1 MWQNQHFLINFEYDS
16 CRDFSFPFLLLARVT
31 VLSSELSAGMRIK
44 SGSRGKTN
52 KTVSSTILRLQTR
65 RVYSEFSS
73 TVVRP
78 DEENFSVL
86 RQGTIA
92 ARASSISRSKKEI
105 KSEILFSLIFF
116 AMDHTVDAKRGNVEW
131 DSTFNDSKSWRKY
144 FLKRKVI
151 KKKSLKF
158 YCENRKKDEN
168 MKLFKIHSLFNL
180 SK

>member
-1 MWQNQHFLINFEYDS
+1 
-16 CRDFSFPFLLLARVT
+16 
-31 VLSSELSAGMRIK
+31 MRIK

-65 RVYSEFSS
+65 CVYSEFSS

-105 KSEILFSLIFF
+105 KSEILFSLILFV
-116 AMDHTVDAKRGNVEW
+116 MDHTVDAKRGNVE
-131 DSTFNDSKSWRKY
+131 
-144 FLKRKVI
+144 
-151 KKKSLKF
+151 
-158 YCENRKKDEN
+158 
-168 MKLFKIHSLFNL
+168 
-180 SK
+180 